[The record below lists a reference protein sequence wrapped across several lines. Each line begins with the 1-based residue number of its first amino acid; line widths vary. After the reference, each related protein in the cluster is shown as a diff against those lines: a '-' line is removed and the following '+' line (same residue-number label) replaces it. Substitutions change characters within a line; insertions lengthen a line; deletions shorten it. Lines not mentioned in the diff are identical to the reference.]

1 VKPAPTQSTKLDWIK
16 KGLETGPHSVQGLDW
31 MKIGSDSLRK
41 VPNLTTK
48 DNRETLS
55 KNETKYLSALFNII
69 RKKENQKLIFAFLE
83 TVFSK
88 IHKSPPFYVEI
99 STTQL

>member
-1 VKPAPTQSTKLDWIK
+1 
-16 KGLETGPHSVQGLDW
+16 

-41 VPNLTTK
+41 APNLTTK

-55 KNETKYLSALFNII
+55 KKETKYLSALFNII

-88 IHKSPPFYVEI
+88 IHKSPLFSCRNKYHTAMRKSI
-99 STTQL
+99 SVAINLEKPP